1 MIESGINGKKCHSVF
16 CHAKANGKY
25 MESYDQINDSP
36 YFIHLDKNN
45 LYDLAI
51 SLNLPVN
58 GFEWEGSYDEIEKL
72 YIFLKLT

>member
-1 MIESGINGKKCHSVF
+1 
-16 CHAKANGKY
+16 

-36 YFIHLDKNN
+36 YLVHLDKNN

-58 GFEWEGSYDEIEKL
+58 GFEWKGSYDEIEKL